1 MLKKFD
7 LIMKITLNNRAEEI
21 PFELISIEEL
31 IKFKNFTFKMLVT
44 KLNGELVKKDQRETA
59 LVKDGDNVIIMHLIS
74 GG

>member
-1 MLKKFD
+1 
-7 LIMKITLNNRAEEI
+7 MKITLNNRAEEI